1 VTHENNAQN
10 GSDLPRMAELLRQER
25 PKASPVRLDE
35 IKRDVIRRT
44 TRTREPRLITG
55 LRRRVLALTFF
66 VMLFAIS
73 TSNAT
78 ASLLK
83 TLSGGSLGPKTLG
96 YGNQSSGVQ
105 FFFGAFG
112 FGGHSSDDAGHET
125 YCPDDDKGSDDH
137 DASSGDKSDTD
148 KGSDDRDGS
157 SSDNSD
163 GDKYSDDR
171 DKSSGDASDK
181 NEGSDDYDAS
191 SGDKS
196 DSDGKSDHDGKTD
209 RDECSTDRDTDKSS
223 DHHSDKSSDHHS
235 DKSSDDND
243 KSSDDDSD
251 RDKDKSDDR
260 DGSSDD
266 KSDHDDKSDDNDKSS
281 GDNSDW
287 SDDNDK
293 SSDDHSD

>member
-10 GSDLPRMAELLRQER
+10 GPDLPRVAELLRRER

-44 TRTREPRLITG
+44 TRARQPRLVAS
-55 LRRRVLALTFF
+55 LRRRVMALTLF
-66 VMLFAIS
+66 VLLFGIS
-73 TSNAT
+73 TSNAA

-83 TLSGGSLGPKTLG
+83 FVSGGSLGPKTLG

-105 FFFGAFG
+105 FFFGSFG
-112 FGGHSSDDAGHET
+112 FGGDSSDDAGEET
-125 YCPDDDKGSDDH
+125 YCPDDDKD
-137 DASSGDKSDTD
+137 
-148 KGSDDRDGS
+148 SDDRDGS
-157 SSDNSD
+157 SGDNSD
-163 GDKYSDDR
+163 GNNHSDDG
-171 DKSSGDASDK
+171 DGSSD
-181 NEGSDDYDAS
+181 
-191 SGDKS
+191 DKS
-196 DSDGKSDHDGKTD
+196 DTDGKDTECPSDDDGHSGSDG
-209 RDECSTDRDTDKSS
+209 
-223 DHHSDKSSDHHS
+223 S

-251 RDKDKSDDR
+251 KDQTKSDDR

-266 KSDHDDKSDDNDKSS
+266 NSDNDTKSDDNDKSS

-293 SSDDHSD
+293 SSDDQSD